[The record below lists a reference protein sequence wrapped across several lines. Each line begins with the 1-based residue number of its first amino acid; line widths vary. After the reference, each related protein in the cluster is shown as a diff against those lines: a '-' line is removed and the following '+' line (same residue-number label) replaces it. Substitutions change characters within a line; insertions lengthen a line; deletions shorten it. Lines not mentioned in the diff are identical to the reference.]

1 MIYKNSPLKKIN
13 NGFLYI
19 RQFKTQEDER
29 MKLPSVARNII
40 NEQKTLQKGSD
51 LVFNLI
57 DNKAVNKHLRRWVE
71 AAGIKKKITFHC
83 ARHTFATMCLTN
95 DVDIYS
101 VSKLL
106 GHKDLQSTQ
115 IYAKLIDKKKDEAI
129 DKLPQL

>member
-1 MIYKNSPLKKIN
+1 VIYKNSPLKKIN